1 MLNHVAWN
9 KREHTK
15 LATVAHE
22 SFEVKN
28 FLTLFGLAV
37 EIFISCKLK
46 RY

>member
-22 SFEVKN
+22 SFEVKG
-28 FLTLFGLAV
+28 FLKFWIGSGN
-37 EIFISCKLK
+37 I
-46 RY
+46 Y